1 LYQLNNTHNTLF
13 IFQSQLTLYE
23 LSLYIIYGLFNN
35 VENDYAILSAFLKF
49 IKTPKAKALSI
60 NKIYLFFNQ

>member
-13 IFQSQLTLYE
+13 VFQSQLTLYE

-49 IKTPKAKALSI
+49 IKNAQGKSLEH
-60 NKIYLFFNQ
+60 